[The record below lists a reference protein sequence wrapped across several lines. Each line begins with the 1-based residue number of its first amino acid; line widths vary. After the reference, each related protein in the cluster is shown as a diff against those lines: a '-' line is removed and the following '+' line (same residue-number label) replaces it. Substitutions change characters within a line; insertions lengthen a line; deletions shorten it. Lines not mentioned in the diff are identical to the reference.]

1 MDENEI
7 IDMKRLR
14 AFIHSGIPDCKK
26 YRPVCWKLL
35 FSYLPPKKESWEQH
49 LTRQRSN
56 YKNLI
61 LEMVIP
67 PGIKDAVDL
76 SIDHPLSDGPDSTWS
91 TFFKDNETFLLQ
103 IDRDVRRLLPDISFF
118 QEPTKFPC
126 EIVANSDS
134 DIRLH
139 SRVAPTVLSSANVE
153 RKGLGITKVSWIRL
167 HRTLFA

>member
-1 MDENEI
+1 
-7 IDMKRLR
+7 MKRLR

-126 EIVANSDS
+126 KIVANSDS